1 MKSLRL
7 ILLGAPGSGKG
18 TQAKY
23 LIDNFGLT
31 HISTGDILRAE
42 VAQGTVLGAKAQEY
56 MSAGNLVP
64 DDLIIKMVEGKLA
77 ELKDSGYILDGF
89 PRTLAQAE
97 ALDSALESLGQEI
110 NYIINLD
117 VADEALISR
126 LTGRRSCP
134 DCKAVY
140 HVESLK
146 SKVEGVCDNCGSELV
161 QRKDDQ
167 LEAITNRLTVYKEQT
182 APLLEYY
189 SKGSKLLVLD
199 GNNNPKEISTVLGEK
214 LK

>member
-42 VAQGTVLGAKAQEY
+42 VAQGTELGVKAQEY

-77 ELKDSGYILDGF
+77 ELKDCGYILDGF

-97 ALDSALESLGQEI
+97 ALDSALESLGQDI
-110 NYIINLD
+110 SYIINLD

-134 DCKAVY
+134 ECKAVY
-140 HVESLK
+140 HIESLK
-146 SKVEGVCDNCGSELV
+146 SEVEGFCDKCGTELV

-199 GNNNPKEISTVLGEK
+199 GNNAPKEISTALGEK